1 MIGRRF
7 GRLVVLHEDASEFDG
22 NHRYWCR
29 CDCGE
34 LANIITS
41 NLQSGRTRSCGCLRS
56 EVSAG
61 RKGGNTTARAWERRY
76 RQIEV
81 ANHAQR
87 GPEIERVLRLLVR
100 DALTP
105 FEIAARL
112 GFKRDTSS
120 APWNRLYQNLSRYVR
135 RGLLVRAVRRYYVT
149 TAGRAWLAKQLA
161 RADVGVATEE
171 EAA

>member
-1 MIGRRF
+1 MIGQRF
-7 GRLVVLHEDASEFDG
+7 GRLIVLYEDASEFDG
-22 NHRYWCR
+22 NPRHWCR

-41 NLQSGRTRSCGCLRS
+41 NLKAGRTRSCGCLRS
-56 EVSAG
+56 EVSASK
-61 RKGGNTTARAWERRY
+61 KGGATTARAWERRY
-76 RQIEV
+76 QRIEV
-81 ANHAQR
+81 ANHVQR

-112 GFKRDTSS
+112 GFERDTSS
-120 APWNRLYQNLSRYVR
+120 PPWMRLYQNLSRYVR

-149 TAGRAWLAKQLA
+149 PAGRSWLAKQLA
-161 RADVGVATEE
+161 RADVSR
-171 EAA
+171 AA